1 MKRRSADTGRL
12 LVEGLEEKLT
22 WRNCEVDPIL
32 ARRLPAPSRPWSR
45 EDQEGD
51 AHQRQRPKEHRPGS
65 PHRRVPGHHAQED
78 GRRHAEARQEADL
91 LEPGRKGAV
100 VDHQGGSL
108 PLSALEKDVVGEWK
122 RFEKGEGMDLLII
135 VTGVLMALGAQGAVQ
150 EWSNRQHEHAFLVD
164 LLAEFRLNE
173 TQLHKDIELTAA
185 PLPAL
190 RLDRLLLQVVDD
202 EQNALLEPL
211 REIIAML
218 EQEVGT

>member
-1 MKRRSADTGRL
+1 MERSERSQRL
-12 LVEGLEEKLT
+12 LTE
-22 WRNCEVDPIL
+22 
-32 ARRLPAPSRPWSR
+32 
-45 EDQEGD
+45 
-51 AHQRQRPKEHRPGS
+51 
-65 PHRRVPGHHAQED
+65 
-78 GRRHAEARQEADL
+78 
-91 LEPGRKGAV
+91 
-100 VDHQGGSL
+100 
-108 PLSALEKDVVGEWK
+108 
-122 RFEKGEGMDLLII
+122 LLII

-173 TQLHKDIELTAA
+173 TQLHKDIGLTDRAVAAADRWRQAGTHSVNLEDDSVAALYAASLNPARFDPLSGSLRSLIDGGDLGLIRNRQLRAALAGWNDRTQEQVTTSFSVDMMRSMLTRFLVPEGRAA